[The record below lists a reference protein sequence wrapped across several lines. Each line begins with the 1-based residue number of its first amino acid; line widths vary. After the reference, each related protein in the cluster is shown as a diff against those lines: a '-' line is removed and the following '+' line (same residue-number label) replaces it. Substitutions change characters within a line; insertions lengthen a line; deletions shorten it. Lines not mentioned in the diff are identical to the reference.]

1 MGSVSSCSYDTR
13 TAVLTNRQAVRIAWG
28 DCDAAGIVYFPRYF
42 EWFDNGTHALF
53 DKAGLSF
60 AAMTHLYPGVAIPI
74 VTTRANFILPSTY
87 GDEVAIDTTIV
98 RWGRTSFDVQHR
110 LLRGE
115 ELAVECFET
124 RVWTVRNSEKALE
137 GQAVP
142 AEVIERFRAD
152 N

>member
-42 EWFDNGTHALF
+42 EWFDAGTHALF

-60 AAMTHLYPGVAIPI
+60 TTMSQRHAGVAIPI

-87 GDEVAIDTTIV
+87 GDEVAIDTTIS
-98 RWGRTSFDVQHR
+98 RWGRSSFDVHHR
-110 LLRGE
+110 LLRG
-115 ELAVECFET
+115 
-124 RVWTVRNSEKALE
+124 
-137 GQAVP
+137 
-142 AEVIERFRAD
+142 
-152 N
+152 